1 MINEQENRVS
11 LTKQSDLEY
20 DKNSVEMMRYRT
32 NGLSYKLGVGGMAF
46 SVLGAFICLNS
57 ANPVNALTLVII
69 LMNIVILLGGFLA
82 AEKVKNYIQGGAIA
96 QIIFGAVCIGR
107 IFWIPVQ
114 LIINYNIYIGYVSG
128 KTTFDTDE
136 YQYYTQVPAFKTAEK
151 FLGESIKAKHKNS
164 KYAFAF
170 LTPDGNI
177 RAIIA
182 MILLAAAGGLFIAAG
197 VIGFK
202 RARKLHRYL
211 ASINVKK

>member
-57 ANPVNALTLVII
+57 ANPVNVLTLVII

-96 QIIFGAVCIGR
+96 QMVFGVICIGR

-114 LIINYNIYIGYVSG
+114 LILNYNVYIGYVTG
-128 KTTFDTDE
+128 KTDFDHE
-136 YQYYTQVPAFKTAEK
+136 KYSYYSQVPAYKTAER
-151 FLGESIKAKHKNS
+151 FLGESIKAKYKNS
-164 KYAFAF
+164 RYAFAF
-170 LTPDGNI
+170 LTPNGNV
-177 RAIIA
+177 RAAIA
-182 MILLAAAGGLFIAAG
+182 MILFAAAGALFIAAG